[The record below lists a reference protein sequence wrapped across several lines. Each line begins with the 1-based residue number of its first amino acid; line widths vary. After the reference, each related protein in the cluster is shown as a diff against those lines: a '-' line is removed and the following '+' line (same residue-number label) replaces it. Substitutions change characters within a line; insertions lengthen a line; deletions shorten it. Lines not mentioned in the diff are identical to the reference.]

1 MGPTRGILRCRKSKE
16 VSTMTSSP
24 SGLRT
29 LDMAYIALF
38 AVLMAV
44 CAWITVPLPKPL
56 VQFTMQTFAMFMAL
70 ATLGGRRGL
79 YAMVVYLL
87 LGAVGVPVFS
97 GFRGG
102 IGVLLDTTG
111 GYIIGFVA
119 AALVYWL
126 LTVRLGDSL
135 PVKAIACVLGLA
147 VCYAFGT
154 AWFLVLYARTTGPIG
169 VTTALGWCV
178 IPYIIPD
185 LLQLALALLL
195 SARVR
200 TFLK

>member
-1 MGPTRGILRCRKSKE
+1 
-16 VSTMTSSP
+16 MTSSAAP
-24 SGLRT
+24 SRLRT

-56 VQFTMQTFAMFMAL
+56 VQFTLQTFAMFMAL
-70 ATLGGRRGL
+70 TTLGGRRGL

-102 IGVLLDTTG
+102 LGVLLDTTG
-111 GYIIGFVA
+111 GYIIGFAA

-126 LTVRLGDSL
+126 LTAKLGDSL
-135 PVKAIACVLGLA
+135 PVKIAACVLGLA

-154 AWFLVLYARTTGPIG
+154 AWFLVLYAKTTGPIG
-169 VTTALGWCV
+169 VTTALSWCV
-178 IPYIIPD
+178 LPYIVPD
-185 LLQLALALLL
+185 LLKLALAVVL
-195 SARVR
+195 SGRIKK
-200 TFLK
+200 FLK

>member
-1 MGPTRGILRCRKSKE
+1 
-16 VSTMTSSP
+16 MTSSP
-24 SGLRT
+24 SRLRT

-70 ATLGGRRGL
+70 LVLGGRRGL

-178 IPYIIPD
+178 FPYIVPD
-185 LLQLALALLL
+185 LVKLALAAVL
-195 SARVR
+195 SRRVKK
-200 TFLK
+200 FLK

>member
-1 MGPTRGILRCRKSKE
+1 
-16 VSTMTSSP
+16 MTSSAAP
-24 SGLRT
+24 SRLRT

-56 VQFTMQTFAMFMAL
+56 VQFTLQTFAMFMAL
-70 ATLGGRRGL
+70 TTLGGRRGL

-126 LTVRLGDSL
+126 LTARLGDSL
-135 PVKAIACVLGLA
+135 PVKAAVCVLGLA

-154 AWFLVLYARTTGPIG
+154 LWFVKVYGDTKGPIS
-169 VTTALGWCV
+169 TLSALSMCV
-178 IPYIIPD
+178 FPFIVPD
-185 LLQLALALLL
+185 LAKLALALWAGKRLEKY
-195 SARVR
+195 RQ
-200 TFLK
+200 

>member
-1 MGPTRGILRCRKSKE
+1 
-16 VSTMTSSP
+16 MTSSTAP
-24 SGLRT
+24 SRLRT

-56 VQFTMQTFAMFMAL
+56 VQFTMQTFGMFIAL
-70 ATLGGRRGL
+70 ITPGGRRGL
-79 YAMVVYLL
+79 YTMVVYLL

-102 IGVLLDTTG
+102 LGVLLDTTG

-126 LTVRLGDSL
+126 LTAKLGDSL
-135 PVKAIACVLGLA
+135 PMKAAACVLGLA

-154 AWFLVLYARTTGPIG
+154 AWFLVVYARTTGPIG

-178 IPYIIPD
+178 FPYIAPD
-185 LLQLALALLL
+185 LLKLALALLL
-195 SARVR
+195 SRRVEK
-200 TFLK
+200 FLK

>member
-1 MGPTRGILRCRKSKE
+1 
-16 VSTMTSSP
+16 MTSSP
-24 SGLRT
+24 SRLRT

-70 ATLGGRRGL
+70 LVLGGRRGL

-87 LGAVGVPVFS
+87 LGAVGMPVFS

-102 IGVLLDTTG
+102 MGVLLDTTG

-126 LTVRLGDSL
+126 VTARLGESL
-135 PVKAIACVLGLA
+135 PVSAAACVLGLA

-154 AWFLVLYARTTGPIG
+154 AWFLVVYARNSGPIG
-169 VTTALGWCV
+169 LATALGWCV
-178 IPYIIPD
+178 FPYIIPD
-185 LLQLALALLL
+185 LVKLALAVVL
-195 SARVR
+195 SRRVKH
-200 TFLK
+200 FLK